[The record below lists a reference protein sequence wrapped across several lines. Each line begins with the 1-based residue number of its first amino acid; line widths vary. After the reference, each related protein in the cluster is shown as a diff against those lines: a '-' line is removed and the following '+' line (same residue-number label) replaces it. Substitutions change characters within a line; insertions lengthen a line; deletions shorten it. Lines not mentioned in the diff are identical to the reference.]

1 MFTVNHDKGKEYL
14 KKAGTNEFIIKRRK
28 KKFFEPGSA
37 YNNAKKEKLPK
48 EYLTQ
53 EYGNLSLSEE
63 FIKHFQITQLVDM
76 ARLLRAIS
84 ILLTNFTG
92 PESEDFRKN
101 HTDRLFF
108 HLMMKPG
115 LFAEDDLAGAL
126 FSFGEVLQIPK
137 TNKITKEDYN
147 TAAKIIGSYFALLNY
162 DQMLLMSYDG

>member
-1 MFTVNHDKGKEYL
+1 
-14 KKAGTNEFIIKRRK
+14 
-28 KKFFEPGSA
+28 
-37 YNNAKKEKLPK
+37 
-48 EYLTQ
+48 
-53 EYGNLSLSEE
+53 
-63 FIKHFQITQLVDM
+63 
-76 ARLLRAIS
+76 
-84 ILLTNFTG
+84 
-92 PESEDFRKN
+92 
-101 HTDRLFF
+101 RLFF

>member
-1 MFTVNHDKGKEYL
+1 MFNVNHDIGKEYL
-14 KKAGTNEFIIKRRK
+14 KKAGTNEFIITRRK

-37 YNNAKKEKLPK
+37 YKNAKKEKLPK
-48 EYLTQ
+48 EFFTK

-84 ILLTNFTG
+84 ILLTNFNG

-137 TNKITKEDYN
+137 TNKITIENYR
-147 TAAKIIGSYFALLNY
+147 TAAQIIGGYFALLNY
-162 DQMLLMSYDG
+162 DPMILASYDG